1 MFIPGIELSE
11 FVVVLEFPL
20 FICMVPPVIGIP
32 SIRGCNDLESDT
44 MSNAAKISQPVQ
56 TIQANRL

>member
-11 FVVVLEFPL
+11 FVVVLESPS
-20 FICMVPPVIGIP
+20 FICIPPVIGIP
-32 SIRGCNDLESDT
+32 GIRGCNDPERNTSN
-44 MSNAAKISQPVQ
+44 NAAKISQPVQ